1 MVDNENQWE
10 DDMEYSQTGDDSYE
24 DSYDDSY
31 DEEEY
36 SEDEQGYDEEYDEEY
51 GDEYDEDYEP
61 QKKSG
66 NPLIVILLLFILLG
80 VGGFILYNK
89 FVAGAQQ
96 EGSSETQQVF
106 NSEVQVAQSNEQQ
119 TNDLAESFFNEA
131 GGDSSDMMSVN
142 FNENG
147 ETNVTSGNGADASV
161 ATVTD
166 AAPTEKATESDFF
179 AENNETNETPE
190 PAATEEQ
197 SNDSIMVVYNKAA
210 RLNPFKPPVVDDAQ
224 YSADLNNT
232 EFEIIEPPT
241 SSVPDENLTRLLQT
255 QISGILY
262 DEESPSAIVN
272 LNGLDQFV
280 KAGDVVS
287 GYTIDSI
294 TKDKVQVSYKNN
306 SYVASVGEL
315 FTRGA
320 LEKQRA
326 VVNLENKFAGRYKNN
341 N

>member
-10 DDMEYSQTGDDSYE
+10 DDMEYSQAGDDSYN
-24 DSYDDSY
+24 DGYDDSY
-31 DEEEY
+31 DDEY
-36 SEDEQGYDEEYDEEY
+36 SDDDQGYDDEY
-51 GDEYDEDYEP
+51 EYDEDDGSS

-80 VGGFILYNK
+80 VGGFIVYNK

-96 EGSSETQQVF
+96 DNSMMSQQNSSP
-106 NSEVQVAQSNEQQ
+106 EVQVAQTNEQQ

-131 GGDSSDMMSVN
+131 GGNSSDMMSVN

-147 ETNVTSGNGADASV
+147 DTNVSNGDGTDTSV

-166 AAPTEKATESDFF
+166 ASPMENASEGDFF
-179 AENNETNETPE
+179 SENNNQNT
-190 PAATEEQ
+190 TEGPVSEDQ

-210 RLNPFKPPVVDDAQ
+210 RLNPFKPPVVDNSQ
-224 YSADLNNT
+224 YASDLNNT

-241 SSVPDENLTRLLQT
+241 ASVPDENLTRLLQT

-280 KAGDVVS
+280 KAGDVVA

-315 FTRGA
+315 FTRGV